1 MNPQKEEVQ
10 PFVKAIL
17 QLRMIA
23 GAIACAAM
31 LSGAGGL
38 PSARAASASVTAKI
52 LSGTV
57 QSGGTSSVH
66 PLAGAVVTLLEA
78 TEERPRK
85 LSRATTDRSGRF
97 LLTTPKVDTESIFYV
112 TANLGGG
119 VKLVTILGQNLP
131 SKITI
136 NELTTVG
143 AAYSMAQ
150 FYKKGVISGNSFG
163 LRIAAGMNDNIVS
176 TATGES
182 SAVLMTS
189 PNADQTNSLRSTRA
203 LANLLAACVQNHAIA
218 KLFFEVA
225 TPLGC
230 SAPRNTPEALANIAR
245 NPGQSVEA
253 IFSLPQV
260 HELYLPTLESIPD
273 AWTVTVKVND
283 TGSDSILFGGLG
295 NIVFDARGF
304 AWIINNVVQG
314 TTYSSQALMV
324 LKPNGQPADGS
335 NGSPRS
341 PIEGGGVHGGG
352 FGICIDPWGTVWEG
366 NFGWGGVNPSP
377 APPGSGSVSQFTAS
391 GQPISPPNGYYG
403 GVYRAQGLASDAL
416 GNIWIPSNGNDRVC
430 VFLKGD
436 PNNSIC
442 FQEANGSKPF
452 DVRIATDGTAWVTNT
467 GNLTVNSSIAKFKM
481 VQGKLQQQFL
491 IPLGSGFKGMSLDS
505 QGNAWVA
512 SGGDSKIY
520 GVRPNGTVIGGFDG
534 GGVDGPWSVT
544 VDGEDNLW
552 VANFGPLSA
561 GSNFTSG
568 RISKVYGSNSATRPP
583 GLKTGHP
590 ISPSTGFTVPS
601 AGSQVLLYNGDPL
614 YGPGAPP
621 CFSPLMRLTQVMIDQ
636 AGNVWALNNWKPDFD
651 IDFLS
656 NPGGDGAVIFVG
668 LAPPPRKHFPNL

>member
-1 MNPQKEEVQ
+1 M
-10 PFVKAIL
+10 KAIL
-17 QLRMIA
+17 QLCMFSA
-23 GAIACAAM
+23 TIACAAM
-31 LSGAGGL
+31 LSGAGGV
-38 PSARAASASVTAKI
+38 PSASAASACVPANM

-57 QSGGTSSVH
+57 QSGGTWYVD
-66 PLAGAVVTLLEA
+66 PVAGAVVTLFEA
-78 TEERPRK
+78 TEEQPK
-85 LSRATTDRSGRF
+85 MLGSATTDRSGRF
-97 LLTTPKVDTESIFYV
+97 LLTTPKVGTESIFYV

-119 VKLVTILGQNLP
+119 VELVTILGQNLP
-131 SKITI
+131 REVTI

-150 FYKKGVISGNSFG
+150 FYKRGVISGNSFG

-176 TATGES
+176 FATGES
-182 SAVLMTS
+182 SEVLMTS

-218 KLFFEVA
+218 ESFFEVA
-225 TPLGC
+225 TPPGG
-230 SAPRNTPEALANIAR
+230 SIPNNTAEALANIAR
-245 NPGQSVEA
+245 NPGQNVEA
-253 IFSLPQV
+253 VFSLTTV
-260 HELYLPTLESIPD
+260 RELYLPTLESIPD
-273 AWTVTVKVND
+273 AWTVTVKVNN
-283 TGSDSILFGGLG
+283 TGSGSILFGGLG
-295 NIVFDARGF
+295 NIVFDATGF
-304 AWIINNVVQG
+304 AWITNNVVQG
-314 TTYSSQALMV
+314 TIYSSQALMV

-341 PIEGGGVHGGG
+341 PIEGGGILGGG

-377 APPGSGSVSQFTAS
+377 TPPGNGSVSRFTAS

-403 GVYRAQGLASDAL
+403 GVYRAQGLASDAR

-436 PNNSIC
+436 PQNSIC
-442 FQEANGSKPF
+442 FQEAEGSAPF
-452 DVRIATDGTAWVTNT
+452 DVQIATGGTAWVSNT
-467 GNLTVNSSIAKFKM
+467 GSLTVNSSIAKFDIVK
-481 VQGKLQQQFL
+481 GKLQQQFM
-491 IPLGSGFKGMSLDS
+491 IPLGSGLKGMSLDS
-505 QGNAWVA
+505 RGNAWAA
-512 SGGDSKIY
+512 SGGDSMIY

-544 VDGEDNLW
+544 VDSEDNLW
-552 VANFGPLSA
+552 VANFGPISA

-568 RISKVYGSNSATRPP
+568 RISKLYGNNSATRPP
-583 GLKTGHP
+583 GFKTGDP

-651 IDFLS
+651 IDLLS

-668 LAPPPRKHFPNL
+668 LAPPPR